1 MNLDLILLS
10 IFEGLTEF
18 IPVSSTAHLII
29 LSKYLSIDTT
39 DPFIKFYILFIQAG
53 ALLAVIAVFSKKVLT
68 SSKNFINVSISFVP
82 TAILGFVLYKAF
94 KHLLEGNMILIAT
107 SLFVGGFI
115 FIYLDRVWL
124 KRKGVIPARED
135 VTKKD
140 ALILGIAQAVA
151 IVPGVSRS
159 GATIIAG
166 VFSGLSKKV
175 VFEYTFILALPTLGA
190 AVIYDMYKSREL
202 LLGLDSYTEIFVGF
216 GISFVVAVLVLI
228 MFKKMFENISLSMF
242 GWYRILVA
250 VIILIS
256 IFT

>member
-29 LSKYLSIDTT
+29 LSKYLSVDTT

-82 TAILGFVLYKAF
+82 TAILGFVLYKTF
-94 KHLLEGNMILIAT
+94 KHLLEGNMLLIAI
-107 SLFVGGFI
+107 SLFLGGVI

-124 KRKGVIPARED
+124 KKDGITSGREEI
-135 VTKKD
+135 TKKD
-140 ALILGIAQAVA
+140 ALILGIAQAIA

-159 GATIIAG
+159 GVTIVAG
-166 VFSGLSKKV
+166 IFSGLSKKV

-190 AVIYDMYKSREL
+190 AVVYDMYKSREL
-202 LLGLDSYTEIFVGF
+202 LLGLSSYTEIFVGF
-216 GISFVVAVLVLI
+216 SISFVVAVLVLALL
-228 MFKKMFENISLSMF
+228 KKVIENISLTMF

-250 VIILIS
+250 VVILVS
-256 IFT
+256 IFI